1 MNQCAVTSSS
11 EWFAPTKVLPFETS
25 VFNFLTEK
33 VLITYCF
40 VEIKVVIN
48 DRIFQYEQIGKQQ
61 PNTKQ
66 KEMKCNRWTLR
77 ADKAGILRWLQRN
90 ELNRSHPTLIGL
102 SQVMFTTNESDLVS
116 SLAYIEKDIS
126 LKRPRLGSLLWAKCF
141 KDVCVCFL
149 TQGIL
154 HVYS

>member
-11 EWFAPTKVLPFETS
+11 EWFAPTEVLPFETS
-25 VFNFLTEK
+25 VFNFLTGK

-48 DRIFQYEQIGKQQ
+48 DRFFQYEQIGKQQ

-77 ADKAGILRWLQRN
+77 TDKADILRSLQCN
-90 ELNRSHPTLIGL
+90 EFNRSHPKLIGL

-126 LKRPRLGSLLWAKCF
+126 LKRPRLGSLHSAKCF
-141 KDVCVCFL
+141 KDFCVCFV
-149 TQGIL
+149 TQSIL

>member
-1 MNQCAVTSSS
+1 MNEQGPAESLSVDMNQCAVTPSS
-11 EWFAPTKVLPFETS
+11 ECFAPTKVLPSEIS
-25 VFNFLTEK
+25 VFNFLTGK
-33 VLITYCF
+33 VLVIYCF
-40 VEIKVVIN
+40 FEIKVVIN
-48 DRIFQYEQIGKQQ
+48 DRFFRYEQTGKQQ

-77 ADKAGILRWLQRN
+77 ADKADILRWLQRN

-126 LKRPRLGSLLWAKCF
+126 LKRARLGSLL
-141 KDVCVCFL
+141 
-149 TQGIL
+149 
-154 HVYS
+154 

>member
-1 MNQCAVTSSS
+1 MNQCAVTPSS
-11 EWFAPTKVLPFETS
+11 ECFAPTKVLPSEIS
-25 VFNFLTEK
+25 VFNFLTGK
-33 VLITYCF
+33 VLVIYCF
-40 VEIKVVIN
+40 LEIKVVIN
-48 DRIFQYEQIGKQQ
+48 DRFFRYEQTGKQQ

-77 ADKAGILRWLQRN
+77 ADKADILRWLQRN

>member
-1 MNQCAVTSSS
+1 MNQCAVTPSS
-11 EWFAPTKVLPFETS
+11 EWFAPTKVLPSEIS
-25 VFNFLTEK
+25 VFNFLTGK
-33 VLITYCF
+33 VLVTYCF
-40 VEIKVVIN
+40 FEIKVAIN
-48 DRIFQYEQIGKQQ
+48 DRFFRYEQTGKQQ
-61 PNTKQ
+61 PNTTQ

-77 ADKAGILRWLQRN
+77 ADKADILRWLQRN

-126 LKRPRLGSLLWAKCF
+126 LKRTRLGSLLYAKCF
-141 KDVCVCFL
+141 KDVCACFL

>member
-1 MNQCAVTSSS
+1 MNQCAVTPSS
-11 EWFAPTKVLPFETS
+11 EWFAPTKVLPSEIS
-25 VFNFLTEK
+25 VFNFLTGK
-33 VLITYCF
+33 VFVIYCF
-40 VEIKVVIN
+40 FEIKVVIN
-48 DRIFQYEQIGKQQ
+48 DRFFRYEQTGKQQ
-61 PNTKQ
+61 PNTTQ

-77 ADKAGILRWLQRN
+77 ADKADILRWLQRN
-90 ELNRSHPTLIGL
+90 ELNRSHPTLIDL

-126 LKRPRLGSLLWAKCF
+126 LKRTRLGSLLYAKCF